1 MGCPDTKGAVM
12 RILWLSASMLLLF
25 VLWTTHASGL
35 QGSGSIISP
44 TSQWNVTLVCIAV
57 AVVAGWQLYRIG
69 KDIRKWWG

>member
-1 MGCPDTKGAVM
+1 M

-25 VLWTTHASGL
+25 VAWTTHASGL

-69 KDIRKWWG
+69 KDIRKW

>member
-1 MGCPDTKGAVM
+1 M

-25 VLWTTHASGL
+25 VAWTTHASGL
-35 QGSGSIISP
+35 QGSGCIISP

-69 KDIRKWWG
+69 KDIRKW